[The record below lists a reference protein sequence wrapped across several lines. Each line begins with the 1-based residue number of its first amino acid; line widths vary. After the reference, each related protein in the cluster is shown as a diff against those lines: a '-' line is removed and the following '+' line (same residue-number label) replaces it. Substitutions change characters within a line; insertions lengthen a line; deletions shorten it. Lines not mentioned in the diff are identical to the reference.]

1 MNLLIPILLLQFG
14 DLSKVQIKT
23 TKVGGSVSMLEGAG
37 GNIGVT
43 AGADGVF
50 IIDDEFAPLAP
61 KIKAAIAAISKQP
74 LKFIFNTHWH
84 GDHTG
89 GNEALNGTGT
99 MIVAHDN
106 VRKRMSTEQISEL
119 AKMFGM
125 PGTTPASPA
134 KALPVITF
142 SDEATFHLNGD
153 EIHIFHVAN
162 AHTDGDVII
171 HFKQANV
178 VHAGD
183 VFING
188 AYPVIDFGSGGTID
202 GYIAAQEKLLS
213 VVDDN
218 TKIIPGHGP
227 LADKA
232 ALQKAHDMI
241 VAARAAIAKASQ
253 GGKKTLEQVIAA
265 KPTAQWDAQWGTFI
279 KPEMFITMVYKSLP
293 AGGAKPGK
301 AHK

>member
-14 DLSKVQIKT
+14 DLTKVQIKT
-23 TKVGGSVSMLEGAG
+23 TKVAGSVSMLEGAG

-89 GNEALNGTGT
+89 GNEAMSGNGAL
-99 MIVAHDN
+99 IVAHDN
-106 VRKRMSTEQISEL
+106 VRKRMSTEQVSEL
-119 AKMFGM
+119 MKMFGG
-125 PGTTPASPA
+125 PGTVPASPA

-142 SDEATFHLNGD
+142 SEDTTFFLNGD
-153 EIHIFHVAN
+153 EIHIFHVPA
-162 AHTDGDVII
+162 AHTDGDAII
-171 HFKQANV
+171 HFKKANV
-178 VHAGD
+178 MHAGD

-188 AYPVIDFGSGGTID
+188 AYPVIDYGSGGTID

-213 VVDDN
+213 VVDDT

-265 KPTAQWDAQWGTFI
+265 KPTAEWDAQWGTFI
-279 KPEMFITMVYKSLP
+279 KPEMFVTMVYKSLP
-293 AGGAKPGK
+293 AAKPGK

>member
-14 DLSKVQIKT
+14 DLTKVQIKT
-23 TKVGGSVSMLEGAG
+23 TKVAGSVSMLEGAG

-89 GNEALNGTGT
+89 GNEVMSGNGAL
-99 MIVAHDN
+99 IVAHDN
-106 VRKRMSTEQISEL
+106 VRKRMSTEQVSEL
-119 AKMFGM
+119 MKMFGG
-125 PGTTPASPA
+125 PGTVPASPA

-142 SDEATFHLNGD
+142 SEDTTFFLNGD
-153 EIHIFHVAN
+153 EIHIFHVPA
-162 AHTDGDVII
+162 AHTDGDAII
-171 HFKQANV
+171 HFKKANV
-178 VHAGD
+178 MHAGD

-188 AYPVIDFGSGGTID
+188 AYPVIDYGSGGTID

-213 VVDDN
+213 VVDDT

-265 KPTAQWDAQWGTFI
+265 KPTAEWDAQWGTFI
-279 KPEMFITMVYKSLP
+279 KPEMFVTMVYKSLP
-293 AGGAKPGK
+293 AAKPGK

>member
-23 TKVGGSVSMLEGAG
+23 TKVAGSVSMLEGAG

-61 KIKAAIAAISKQP
+61 KIKAAIAQISKQP

-89 GNEALNGTGT
+89 GNEAMTGSGVF
-99 MIVAHDN
+99 IVAHDN
-106 VRKRMSTEQISEL
+106 VRKRMSTEQVSEL
-119 AKMFGM
+119 MKMFGG
-125 PGTTPASPA
+125 PGSIPASPA

-142 SDEATFHLNGD
+142 SDEVTFHLNGD
-153 EIHIFHVAN
+153 EIHVFHVAN
-162 AHTDGDVII
+162 AHTDGDAII
-171 HFKQANV
+171 HFKTANV

-188 AYPVIDFGSGGTID
+188 AYPVIDYGSGGTID
-202 GYIAAQEKLLS
+202 GYIAAQEKLLT

-227 LADKA
+227 LGDKA
-232 ALQKAHDMI
+232 ALKKAHDMI
-241 VAARAAIAKASQ
+241 VAARAAIVKASQ

-265 KPTAQWDAQWGTFI
+265 KPTAEWDAQWGTFI

-293 AGGAKPGK
+293 AKPGK